1 MVISQFTEDTPS
13 FLSAFIYLV
22 FRTTTCHM
30 DYFYSQD
37 TERHREVKLLKVMNS
52 AELGFSPNR
61 PLDSSASS
69 STLHPT
75 P

>member
-1 MVISQFTEDTPS
+1 MVISQFAEDTPS
-13 FLSAFIYLV
+13 FLSALIYLV

-37 TERHREVKLLKVMNS
+37 AERHREVKLLKVMNS

-69 STLHPT
+69 STLHPS